1 MRIRQIPNRSKM
13 SADVAHL
20 SRDLADS
27 AGARQAIYSV
37 DVGPLSVRWGAIVM
51 LPHLLTRTLGEIP
64 EDKRESGGPASTTRR
79 VFGRRYQGVSTQVI
93 TAVEAYERVRES
105 ATKTQEVAQ
114 VREVGLMSVGD
125 SLRQGDLYVVFIGD
139 GTNVDEKIFKRLER
153 VRLQLADGDTQG
165 SRHILS
171 SPEGVV
177 SYDIEQPREVINLL
191 KRAGIQVQ
199 EPVYFG
205 PAFTLDRKTTLTH
218 PEHGDRV
225 LGPGMYVSIFQR
237 VYRNEIQ
244 RVVD

>member
-1 MRIRQIPNRSKM
+1 M
-13 SADVAHL
+13 
-20 SRDLADS
+20 
-27 AGARQAIYSV
+27 
-37 DVGPLSVRWGAIVM
+37 
-51 LPHLLTRTLGEIP
+51 
-64 EDKRESGGPASTTRR
+64 
-79 VFGRRYQGVSTQVI
+79 STQAI
-93 TAVEAYERVRES
+93 TAVEAYELVRES

-139 GTNVDEKIFKRLER
+139 GTNVDEKVFKRLEH

-244 RVVD
+244 RVID